1 MLSLSLSLPE
11 RSKSIFFRLKSPSFS
26 SLSFPTIVNDTKEAD
41 KTIARLGVLGS
52 RLGNIVKELDDALIK
67 RTRNANPPKTLI
79 KRDPNHTFTSSKEE
93 EENSTSGEVI
103 EVSHP
108 WPEWIAFVD
117 SLVQGNYFCDSGFA
131 SEMCF
136 SPNSSNGDS
145 PCDEKSLTVLAKG
158 FSNFGRDRSDLI
170 RYLSKR
176 DIQIM
181 VEPGCLSLNPKVIT
195 SSKRLRA
202 YVHLNE
208 GDVCCKCHLRGSCTK
223 SFVIP
228 KQKESARTID
238 VLRLL
243 FLYGSDLHSLLTN
256 GSLETRKNIKESI
269 RKLLHQIVDLSKLPL
284 EKDEKGYQHPTGK
297 VGRDEIEMR
306 KGDWLCEK
314 CEFMNFAKNKKCL
327 QCGEH
332 HPKRKLKP
340 GEWECVGPKE
350 SDRYVNADSIDDSIQ
365 YREWKWK
372 WKKVS
377 EEDEAL
383 AVQSEGQRAPLSES
397 LPY

>member
-1 MLSLSLSLPE
+1 MSLFGSLLKMLSLSLSLPE

-170 RYLSKR
+170 
-176 DIQIM
+176 
-181 VEPGCLSLNPKVIT
+181 
-195 SSKRLRA
+195 
-202 YVHLNE
+202 
-208 GDVCCKCHLRGSCTK
+208 
-223 SFVIP
+223 
-228 KQKESARTID
+228 
-238 VLRLL
+238 
-243 FLYGSDLHSLLTN
+243 
-256 GSLETRKNIKESI
+256 SLETRKNIKESI

-340 GEWECVGPKE
+340 GEWECVGCGYINYRRNLFCHKCECNRPKE

>member
-1 MLSLSLSLPE
+1 MSLFGSLLKMLSLSLSLPE

-170 RYLSKR
+170 RL
-176 DIQIM
+176 
-181 VEPGCLSLNPKVIT
+181 
-195 SSKRLRA
+195 
-202 YVHLNE
+202 
-208 GDVCCKCHLRGSCTK
+208 VCCKCHLRGSCTK

-340 GEWECVGPKE
+340 GEWECVGCGYINYRRNLFCHKCECNRPKE